1 MAFTALLLVNGF
13 SGGQQVMRDVALD
26 IFLMVF
32 FGMAGM
38 AVLILAWMQPMPV
51 SERILSTSVG
61 SIGLLVALIRTL
73 MFKSMR
79 TRTCAATVPVE
90 ARVEDT

>member
-1 MAFTALLLVNGF
+1 
-13 SGGQQVMRDVALD
+13 MRDVALD

-38 AVLILAWMQPMPV
+38 AVLILAWMQPMAV

-61 SIGLLVALIRTL
+61 SIGLLVALIRAL
-73 MFKSMR
+73 MFKPMR